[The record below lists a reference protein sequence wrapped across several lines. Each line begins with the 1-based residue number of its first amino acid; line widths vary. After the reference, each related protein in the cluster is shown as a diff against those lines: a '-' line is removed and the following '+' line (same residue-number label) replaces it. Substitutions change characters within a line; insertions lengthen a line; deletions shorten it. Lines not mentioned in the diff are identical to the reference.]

1 MDFIE
6 QLQQLAKRIPALCEH
21 LQTEEATKNALV
33 MPFIAALGYD
43 VFNPLEVGPELNAD
57 YGTKKGE
64 KVDYAIKKD
73 DKIIMLF
80 ECKHC
85 GGDLSIDHASQLFR
99 YFSVTEARIGVL
111 TNGMTYRFFTD
122 LESPNKMDEKP
133 FLEVNMLELSEA
145 AVSELKKLTKPAFNL
160 DELMTSAG
168 ELKYTREIKR
178 LLAEQ
183 MAAPSEEF
191 VKLFASKVYSGV
203 LTQGR
208 REFFTDITKRSF
220 NQLVNERINV
230 RLKSA
235 LSAPGDT
242 ERDAPTVAVDD
253 TDSVTSASV
262 AEAEV
267 STPSRED
274 LLETTEE
281 ELEGFYIVKS
291 MLRDAVEPS
300 RITHRDTQSYMGIL
314 LDDNN
319 RKPLARLYFNRS
331 QKHLGLFD
339 EQRNEERLPIDDL
352 NDIYKHAAKLKRVLA
367 FYEKSAERGDGAG
380 GEASGDNDA
389 PGA

>member
-6 QLQQLAKRIPALCEH
+6 QLQQLAKRIPTLCEH

-43 VFNPLEVGPELNAD
+43 VFNPLEVIPELNAD

-85 GGDLSIDHASQLFR
+85 GGDLSISHASQLFR

-111 TNGMTYRFFTD
+111 TNGMMYRFFTD

-133 FLEVNMLELSEA
+133 FLEVNMLELNET
-145 AVSELKKLTKPAFNL
+145 VVGELKKLTKPAFNL

-183 MAAPSEEF
+183 MSAPSEEF
-191 VKLFASKVYSGV
+191 VKMFASKVFSGV
-203 LTQGR
+203 LTQNR

-235 LSAPGDT
+235 LSAPGEV
-242 ERDAPTVAVDD
+242 ERDAPAVAVDD
-253 TDSVTSASV
+253 G
-262 AEAEV
+262 
-267 STPSRED
+267 STPAGATSTATAADSQSVSLSRED
-274 LLETTEE
+274 LIETTEE

-319 RKPLARLYFNRS
+319 RKPLARLHFNRV
-331 QKHLGLFD
+331 QKQIGLFD
-339 EQRNEERLPIDDL
+339 EERNEERVIIDDL
-352 NDIYKHAAKLKRVLA
+352 NDIYNHAAKLKRVLA
-367 FYEKSAERGDGAG
+367 FYEKDSAKNESENSDVAT
-380 GEASGDNDA
+380 
-389 PGA
+389 P